1 MTEPSLSLTLLAL
14 ALALVAASLV
24 VAHRRRSVR
33 PEPDLAIP
41 VPPRSWSLPTLFSLL
56 HLTPFDRLSPGARL
70 AVVERLREAD
80 LGPLSM
86 REHGR
91 INLLL
96 GEIALSIG
104 DREEA
109 RHRFRSALRWD
120 PRLPIRRTV
129 ERLESPSLLAFTS
142 RRAA

>member
-1 MTEPSLSLTLLAL
+1 MTEPALPLAILAVSVLLACF
-14 ALALVAASLV
+14 VAAMP
-24 VAHRRRSVR
+24 RRRPLHRARLR
-33 PEPDLAIP
+33 PLP
-41 VPPRSWSLPTLFSLL
+41 VPPRTWSLESLLSLL
-56 HLTPFDRLSPGARL
+56 HLTPFDHLGPQAQL
-70 AVVERLREAD
+70 AVVERLRAAD
-80 LGPLSM
+80 RGPLSM

-96 GEIALSIG
+96 GEIALSTG

-109 RHRFRSALRWD
+109 RRRYRAALRWD

-129 ERLESPSLLAFTS
+129 ERLDAPPVLSSSS

>member
-1 MTEPSLSLTLLAL
+1 MTEPAFLLAVL
-14 ALALVAASLV
+14 AASLLLASFA
-24 VAHRRRSVR
+24 VARPRRRRRLR
-33 PEPDLAIP
+33 PRSLP
-41 VPPRSWSLPTLFSLL
+41 VPPSTWSLESVLTLL
-56 HLTPFDRLSPGARL
+56 HLTPFDDLSPQAQR
-70 AVVERLREAD
+70 AVVERLRAAD
-80 LGPLSM
+80 RGPLSM

-96 GEIALSIG
+96 GEIALATG

-109 RHRFRSALRWD
+109 RRRYGAALRWD

-129 ERLESPSLLAFTS
+129 ERLEAPPALSSAS

>member
-1 MTEPSLSLTLLAL
+1 MTEPIFPLAFLGAALLLASF
-14 ALALVAASLV
+14 LVAAPQ
-24 VAHRRRSVR
+24 RRRRMKPSG
-33 PEPDLAIP
+33 LP
-41 VPPRSWSLPTLFSLL
+41 VLPATWSLESVLSLL
-56 HLTPFDRLSPGARL
+56 HLTPFDRLNPQVQASI
-70 AVVERLREAD
+70 VERLRAAD
-80 LGPLSM
+80 RGPVSM

-109 RHRFRSALRWD
+109 RLRFRAALRWD
-120 PRLPIRRTV
+120 PRLPVRRTV
-129 ERLESPSLLAFTS
+129 ERLETPTLLSFTS